1 MPFYFSK
8 VRLASV
14 ILFGKWSHEGRSS
27 CLFVVLKITVVV
39 IMRIVLVV
47 VVEVVIVVIAIIK
60 SDKMIT

>member
-14 ILFGKWSHEGRSS
+14 ILFGKWSHEEGSS

-39 IMRIVLVV
+39 IMRIALVVLV
-47 VVEVVIVVIAIIK
+47 EVIIVVIAIIRVIK
-60 SDKMIT
+60 